1 MSMSWANQENRRSR
15 WISRWLMFLGPLA
28 LVLAVMPVLR
38 AVDVLL
44 PDLVS
49 DWGEYDEYSSG
60 IDDAR
65 VRPVE
70 EITYKG
76 TDMLVVRFDGFVT
89 NIGDGPL
96 RVAGNPQTDSV
107 YQWLLEDGGDPLN
120 PADYQ
125 PGPKVSVIYETDD
138 GHNHWHLKN
147 AQEYALWNQDK
158 TEQVTVGAKV
168 GFCLYDI
175 GQIWA
180 NAGTR
185 YYDGSVVQFCD
196 QGDPSS
202 TTIEMGVT
210 PGWKDVY
217 GYTLN
222 QQWVDVSAVAPGI
235 YYLSNQTDTSNQIL
249 ESDETNNGISFHPD
263 PVTIPG
269 YVATDTS
276 ASTAE
281 GVAVDVSLPSD
292 TYGSPGSV
300 GYELTTEPANGT
312 VTVDAAGTATYTP
325 DPGFWGDD
333 GFEFAVFD
341 TTSSYPTVR
350 PTATVAIT
358 ITNSNTAPDVTAP
371 GTQSWTEG
379 DPVNLTIAA
388 TDDDGDAL
396 IYTATGLPDG
406 LDIPTGTNTITGTP
420 TTPAN
425 GTATINVTDG
435 DDTTQINF
443 NWTVEPIAPPS
454 SGGGSGGGSGGRLGW
469 RLGWRLR
476 WRLGWRLR
484 WRLGWRLR
492 WRLRWRR
499 RRGRWLRP
507 GSGSSLA
514 DRARVRRCT
523 HRPSLLRRDHVA
535 CDRRDHERLWT
546 DELLPRRL
554 DDTGTAGLVPRPHL
568 RPPGLRDRLVRRRQR
583 LGPRGRHQR
592 LGVSRDHDRLRTRR
606 LLSGSVGHPSRVG
619 FVPGARDVLN
629 TNELDAAIRS
639 PTTTARSTSQRS
651 VCCGIRV

>member
-1 MSMSWANQENRRSR
+1 MASQERPGIRALESR
-15 WISRWLMFLGPLA
+15 
-28 LVLAVMPVLR
+28 
-38 AVDVLL
+38 
-44 PDLVS
+44 
-49 DWGEYDEYSSG
+49 
-60 IDDAR
+60 
-65 VRPVE
+65 
-70 EITYKG
+70 T
-76 TDMLVVRFDGFVT
+76 
-89 NIGDGPL
+89 
-96 RVAGNPQTDSV
+96 
-107 YQWLLEDGGDPLN
+107 
-120 PADYQ
+120 
-125 PGPKVSVIYETDD
+125 
-138 GHNHWHLKN
+138 
-147 AQEYALWNQDK
+147 K

-300 GYELTTEPANGT
+300 GYEITTEPANGT

-443 NWTVEPIAPPS
+443 NWTVEAIAPPS
-454 SGGGSGGGSGGRLGW
+454 SGGGGGGSGGGGGGGGGFGGGGGGGSVPAPVPPLPIEPGFDDVPTDHPFFAEIT
-469 RLGWRLR
+469 
-476 WRLGWRLR
+476 
-484 WRLGWRLR
+484 
-492 WRLRWRR
+492 
-499 RRGRWLRP
+499 WLATEGITNGCGPTSFCPDDSMTRAQLASFLVRTFDLP
-507 GSGSSLA
+507 ASETDWFDDDNGSVHEVDINALASAGITTGCGPDAYCPEASVTRAEWASFLVRAMFSTQMNSTSNPFSDDDGS
-514 DRARVRRCT
+514 V
-523 HRPSLLRRDHVA
+523 
-535 CDRRDHERLWT
+535 HESAIGVLWDQGLT
-546 DELLPRRL
+546 TGCG
-554 DDTGTAGLVPRPHL
+554 TGTYCPDDHITRGQLAAFLY
-568 RPPGLRDRLVRRRQR
+568 RQF
-583 LGPRGRHQR
+583 GE
-592 LGVSRDHDRLRTRR
+592 S
-606 LLSGSVGHPSRVG
+606 
-619 FVPGARDVLN
+619 
-629 TNELDAAIRS
+629 
-639 PTTTARSTSQRS
+639 
-651 VCCGIRV
+651 